1 MTTFVTTAAVVSVSV
16 CGPLLG
22 AKLLASLPVTLM
34 VYGPPGVAV
43 VVDTVSVE
51 VLAEVP
57 LITTE
62 AGLKLQVGAGDPP
75 VTLLHESVTVPV

>member
-1 MTTFVTTAAVVSVSV
+1 
-16 CGPLLG
+16 
-22 AKLLASLPVTLM
+22 M